1 MSYLIHFNK
10 NHSGKDGRFTRG
22 DGDGDGIANDHANK
36 KKNKLIRDTKG
47 KFVVRDN
54 SYVDEQKVSGK
65 QADNI
70 YMTRKIATRVGSAN
84 PGVHKKLMTPSDN
97 YFDEQKVS
105 SKQAANIYMTRN
117 IGSKVADAK
126 TISSGKQTVS
136 SNRDNYVDE
145 QKVTNVQAGNIYV
158 TRNLGSS
165 LIDLYEED
173 EEEKK
178 RKKKRLLQQT
188 TLDGKT
194 LKEEPAKKKQHMGYT
209 NIKQTYKLRPK
220 K

>member
-1 MSYLIHFNK
+1 MKPDYLIHFNRQHDPK
-10 NHSGKDGRFTRG
+10 TGKFVFG
-22 DGDGDGIANDHANK
+22 DGDGDGIANDHAHAGK
-36 KKNKLIRDTKG
+36 KDGMISRIGSSQKTSSGPSSGGSKALSTPYKRKSDYSLRDEHRQVLNNVKETAG
-47 KFVVRDN
+47 PN
-54 SYVDEQKVSGK
+54 
-65 QADNI
+65 
-70 YMTRKIATRVGSAN
+70 AN
-84 PGVHKKLMTPSDN
+84 T
-97 YFDEQKVS
+97 S
-105 SKQAANIYMTRN
+105 SKTWLN
-117 IGSKVADAK
+117 
-126 TISSGKQTVS
+126 
-136 SNRDNYVDE
+136 SNRNNYVDE

-209 NIKQTYKLRPK
+209 NIKQTYKLKPK